1 MWESFNGKA
10 FFGGDHPVTAI
21 LAVVA
26 IVLACLLIGL
36 AFFALP
42 EGRTAHHWEV
52 EGAVTSNRFAT
63 GLSP

>member
-1 MWESFNGKA
+1 MKA
-10 FFGGDHPVTAI
+10 FFSGEHPVTAV

-26 IVLACLLIGL
+26 IVLACLLI
-36 AFFALP
+36 AVAAFALP
-42 EGRTAHHWEV
+42 EGRTPHDWDI

>member
-1 MWESFNGKA
+1 MWESFHDKH
-10 FFGGDHPVTAI
+10 FFSGEHPVTAV

-26 IVLACLLIGL
+26 IVLVCLLI
-36 AFFALP
+36 AVVAFALP
-42 EGRTAHHWEV
+42 EGRTPHHMDV

>member
-1 MWESFNGKA
+1 MGVFHDKRFFNGE
-10 FFGGDHPVTAI
+10 HPVTAV

-26 IVLACLLIGL
+26 IVLACLLIAVV
-36 AFFALP
+36 AFVLP
-42 EGRTAHHWEV
+42 EGRSAQQWEV

>member
-1 MWESFNGKA
+1 MKA
-10 FFGGDHPVTAI
+10 FFNGEHPVTAV

-26 IVLACLLIGL
+26 IVLACLLI
-36 AFFALP
+36 AVIAFALP
-42 EGRTAHHWEV
+42 EARTPQQWEV

>member
-1 MWESFNGKA
+1 MWDSFHNRH
-10 FFGGDHPVTAI
+10 FFSGEHPVTAV

-26 IVLACLLIGL
+26 IVLVCLLI
-36 AFFALP
+36 AVVAYALP
-42 EGRTAHHWEV
+42 EGRTLDQWDV